1 MRLFRVLL
9 AVMAVAAGI
18 FAQTAEK
25 PLTNSDLQAM
35 LVAGLPEGTILVK
48 IQTAALRGLVDLDAS
63 SAGLITL
70 KLAGAGEQ
78 VLNAVMWA
86 EPFGA
91 GLKQQQQEDRSVP
104 GLPSSVGVYYRAP
117 SGYAPLQSFLLWPPL
132 YSGGARYSRR
142 SQEHDVPL
150 EGSNANLQ
158 IAEAQPTFYLRS
170 SGSNAW
176 RIIRVASR
184 DDRRSLRL
192 VSGGGFWETTRF
204 PASEGPAV
212 QIIPVLGGVSTLRPV
227 TPLEPGEYVL
237 CTPVPGGADLDI
249 CYGFSVRR

>member
-1 MRLFRVLL
+1 MRLFGVLL
-9 AVMAVAAGI
+9 AVATGMW
-18 FAQTAEK
+18 AQTAEK
-25 PLTNSDLQAM
+25 PLTNSDIEAM

-78 VLNAVMWA
+78 ILNALMWA

-91 GLKQQQQEDRSVP
+91 GLKQQQQEDRWVP
-104 GLPSSVGVYYRAP
+104 GLPSSVGVYYKAP
-117 SGYAPLQSFLLWPPL
+117 SGYTALQSFLLWPPL
-132 YSGGARYSRR
+132 YSVGVRYFRR
-142 SQEHDVPL
+142 SHEIDVPL
-150 EGSNANLQ
+150 EASNAGLQ

-176 RIIRVASR
+176 RFIRVASR
-184 DDRRSLRL
+184 DDRKSLRL
-192 VSGGGFWETTRF
+192 VSSGGFWESARF
-204 PASEGPAV
+204 PASEGPEV
-212 QIIPVLGGVSTLRPV
+212 QISRVLGGISTLRPV
-227 TPLEPGEYVL
+227 TPLEPGEYLL
-237 CTPVPGGADLDI
+237 CTPVPGGTDLDT